1 LKLSV
6 DIDDAKEQGE
16 QSDKVNIAALANA
29 VIGKTGIKPTVQL
42 YMRLAFLVRH
52 VS

>member
-16 QSDKVNIAALANA
+16 QSDKVNIAALAHA
-29 VIGKTGIKPTVQL
+29 IIGKTGVKPTVQL
-42 YMRLAFLVRH
+42 YMQLAFLVRQI
-52 VS
+52 S